1 MIDSRIAKY
10 RDIADAM
17 KKGMFD
23 SEVPAGP
30 EDEIGQLGKTLV
42 DLGHALKKQF
52 DQFHMLCKITA
63 QINAGLTLNEILNQI
78 FESFKSLI
86 PYDRIGF
93 SLLEEN
99 GRVVRTQW
107 VRSNTAT
114 VNITPDYT
122 ARMEGSNLQRIVETG
137 EPRII
142 NDLPAYLIEH
152 PGSESTRLIVE
163 EGMCS
168 SLTFPLVGMHH
179 PIGFIFFNSRQL
191 NTYQNAH
198 VELFLQIAG
207 QLSTIVE
214 KSRLYQQLIELNQM
228 KNRFLGIAAHDLRSP
243 ISIIM
248 NYVEYLL
255 EGHPGKITE
264 SQDNIL
270 NKMLKV
276 SEKMLNLINELLD
289 VNAIEA
295 GRLELIM
302 RPTDLT
308 NYLKECYEENLV
320 LSKAKSI
327 ELVLDLE
334 PELPVI
340 VMDPHRIDQV
350 MNNLINNA
358 IKFSYPN
365 TSITLRAR
373 ALDKD
378 VAVSVQDQGQGIP
391 AQEVDNLFTD
401 FGKTSVRPTAGEKS
415 TGLGLAIV
423 KRIVEL
429 HGGRIWVE
437 SKVGVGSTFTFTL
450 PQTTPAVQ

>member
-1 MIDSRIAKY
+1 MR
-10 RDIADAM
+10 
-17 KKGMFD
+17 
-23 SEVPAGP
+23 
-30 EDEIGQLGKTLV
+30 
-42 DLGHALKKQF
+42 
-52 DQFHMLCKITA
+52 
-63 QINAGLTLNEILNQI
+63 
-78 FESFKSLI
+78 
-86 PYDRIGF
+86 
-93 SLLEEN
+93 
-99 GRVVRTQW
+99 
-107 VRSNTAT
+107 
-114 VNITPDYT
+114 
-122 ARMEGSNLQRIVETG
+122 
-137 EPRII
+137 
-142 NDLPAYLIEH
+142 
-152 PGSESTRLIVE
+152 
-163 EGMCS
+163 S

-179 PIGFIFFNSRQL
+179 PIGFIFFNSAQM

-207 QLSTIVE
+207 QLSMIVE
-214 KSRLYQQLIELNQM
+214 KSRLYQQLVELNQM

-243 ISIIM
+243 IAVIM

-264 SQDNIL
+264 SQDNVL

-276 SEKMLNLINELLD
+276 SEKMLNLVNELLD

-295 GRLELIM
+295 GRLELVMHPI
-302 RPTDLT
+302 DLT
-308 NYLKECYEENLV
+308 KYLKECYEENLV

-327 ELVLDLE
+327 ELALDLE

-365 TSITLRAR
+365 TTITLRAR
-373 ALDKD
+373 VQDQD
-378 VAVSVQDQGQGIP
+378 VAISVQDQGQGIP
-391 AQEVDNLFTD
+391 AQEVDTLFTE

-423 KRIVEL
+423 KRIVAL

-437 SKVGVGSTFTFTL
+437 SKVDVGSTFTFTL
-450 PQTTPAVQ
+450 PKATRSV

>member
-1 MIDSRIAKY
+1 MDPRIVKY
-10 RDIADAM
+10 RDIAAAM

-23 SEVPAGP
+23 FEVPAGP
-30 EDEIGQLGKTLV
+30 EDEIGRLGQTLLE
-42 DLGHALKKQF
+42 LGHGLKKQF
-52 DQFHMLCKITA
+52 DRFHMLCNITA
-63 QINAGLTLNEILNQI
+63 QINAGLTLDEILNQI

-114 VNITPDYT
+114 VKLTPGYT
-122 ARMEGSNLQRIVETG
+122 APMEGSNLQHIVETG
-137 EPRII
+137 QPRIL
-142 NDLPAYLIEH
+142 NDLPAYLQAH
-152 PGSESTRLIVE
+152 PESESTRLIVE
-163 EGMCS
+163 EGMRS

-179 PIGFIFFNSRQL
+179 PIGFIFFNSAKM

-207 QLSTIVE
+207 QLSMIVE
-214 KSRLYQQLIELNQM
+214 KSRLYQQLVELNQM

-243 ISIIM
+243 IAIIM

-276 SEKMLNLINELLD
+276 SEKMLNLVNELLD

-295 GRLELIM
+295 GRLELVMHPI
-302 RPTDLT
+302 DLT
-308 NYLKECYEENLV
+308 QYLKECYEENLV
-320 LSKAKSI
+320 LSRAKSI
-327 ELVLDLE
+327 ELALDLE

-350 MNNLINNA
+350 MNNLITNA

-365 TSITLRAR
+365 TTITLRAR
-373 ALDKD
+373 VVDQD
-378 VAVSVQDQGQGIP
+378 VAISVQDQGQGIP
-391 AQEVDNLFTD
+391 AQEVDTLFTE
-401 FGKTSVRPTAGEKS
+401 FGKISVRTTAGEKS

-429 HGGRIWVE
+429 HGGRIGVE
-437 SKVGVGSTFTFTL
+437 SKVGVGSIFTFTL
-450 PQTTPAVQ
+450 PKATRSV